1 MSARE
6 KWDEAKVSWQ
16 AAQEALVAR
25 LRPLYLAE
33 VARFAETLRP
43 DFEAGRLYGY
53 RGGDNG
59 TSIESTP
66 IGRLEELCA
75 EHFGIQVDDEERD
88 GNAYQV
94 ERDFMT
100 ARMIL
105 AVSPSADGASDPGAE
120 AESFNAQFAAAWDV
134 LAVARARGWY
144 KPTPDESPDVEETRW
159 VEAA

>member
-1 MSARE
+1 MKATQ
-6 KWDEAKVSWQ
+6 WNEAKACWQ

-25 LRPLYLAE
+25 FRPEYLAE
-33 VARFAETLRP
+33 VVRLAETLRRE
-43 DFEAGRLYGY
+43 FEAGGIYGY

-59 TSIESTP
+59 TAIESTP
-66 IGRLEELCA
+66 IERLEELCA

-105 AVSPSADGASDPGAE
+105 AVSPSADGASDPGVE
-120 AESFNAQFAAAWDV
+120 AESFNARVAAAWDV

-144 KPTPDESPDVEETRW
+144 NPTPDESPDAAETRW
-159 VEAA
+159 ALEAA